1 MRLTN
6 QYLLALLIVT
16 SLVLNGCN
24 KKEHTGSKKSNDQV
38 VAKVNGDE
46 ITIYQVNFQLGR
58 MGRMGQMN
66 EAQAKLAAKQVLTSL
81 VEQQLL
87 KQQALDSK
95 LDQDPIVLQALA
107 SSKDQLLAQAYLEK
121 LMAKAPKPS
130 TSEIDTFYKDHPELF
145 DKRRVFR
152 LQELVVNISKDKFA
166 DTEASLKTIKGINE
180 IATWLKDKNYIFT
193 VNSNVKAAEQLP
205 LELLKKLQG
214 LKDGEVLLVPTD
226 YSFNIIQVA
235 ASESV
240 PITRSKATPII
251 EQYFLNQNKTSL
263 AKKEMTALNEKATVE
278 FVGAFSDMKKSEL
291 IKPNEI
297 NASADTTVAPEANT
311 ESKPVEGKS
320 NQATKLN
327 ANTTSINKGLS
338 GL

>member
-58 MGRMGQMN
+58 LGQMS

-145 DKRRVFR
+145 EKRRVFR

-205 LELLKKLQG
+205 VELLKRLQG

-226 YSFNIIQVA
+226 NSFNIIQIA

-240 PITRSKATPII
+240 PITRAKATPII
-251 EQYFLNQNKTSL
+251 EQYFLNQNKTNL

-278 FVGAFSDMKKSEL
+278 FKGAFSEMKKSDL
-291 IKPNEI
+291 INPSAINTSAESTKP
-297 NASADTTVAPEANT
+297 PEADAQ
-311 ESKPVEGKS
+311 SKAAEGKS
-320 NQATKLN
+320 NQAAKLN
-327 ANTTSINKGLS
+327 ANSSSINKGLS

>member
-46 ITIYQVNFQLGR
+46 ITIYQVNFQL
-58 MGRMGQMN
+58 GRMGQMN

-145 DKRRVFR
+145 EKRRVFR

-226 YSFNIIQVA
+226 NSFNIIQIA

-263 AKKEMTALNEKATVE
+263 AKKEMTALNEKATIE

-297 NASADTTVAPEANT
+297 NASTNNTAAPEANT
-311 ESKPVEGKS
+311 ESKSVEGES